1 MSASLKY
8 LRASYSFRNTIR
20 AVQVIK
26 NKIPGVVI
34 KPQNHIGSNFKLF
47 IQMFVILQFKSVFLN
62 AALEVIW
69 QLSELMC
76 YD

>member
-8 LRASYSFRNTIR
+8 LMASYSFRNTIR

-34 KPQNHIGSNFKLF
+34 KPQNHIGSNFKL
-47 IQMFVILQFKSVFLN
+47 LSKCLSYYNSNQFFN